1 MPTRKGKAP
10 SKKQP
15 PTEHPKPYKSV
26 LWDHFDTIQKLRRRR
41 ESWRGI
47 ADHLNQAHQLAVS
60 YKTIQ
65 RFFKRASDPKTGKLK
80 SLPLG
85 FTGVPTGTEEEAA
98 AERPKQ
104 SSRERLRAEAASLE
118 KKTKERE
125 AKWKFTSPYQ
135 DKPARKK

>member
-47 ADHLNQAHQLAVS
+47 ADHLNQAHQLGVN

-80 SLPLG
+80 PLPLG
-85 FTGVPTGTEEEAA
+85 FGDAVIGREEA
-98 AERPKQ
+98 ETKPRRK

-135 DKPARKK
+135 NKPARKK